1 MKCRDL
7 QFELP
12 LHADGVLT
20 DDERSRLD
28 EHLARCPLCR
38 QQLSDFQELRTSLR
52 EMARPQL
59 PLSLLDTVRA
69 SVREALA
76 LPGTTPAFQLLEPR
90 RRWADVWLVP
100 SAIAGFATIVVG
112 FMLLSAMMTTNV
124 QTNTATAESP
134 SSGSSVYL
142 ASVDGEPILT
152 PSNYARSRM
161 AVAGESP
168 SVNPQG
174 ALVAL
179 TRSLVRGEM
188 KDDEVVV
195 VADVFGNGLAQIA
208 EVVEPSHDRHAV
220 AELQKALESDPAY
233 APFVPADID
242 RRSDP
247 VRVVL
252 KIQSVNVNTGLSSRN
267 R

>member
-1 MKCRDL
+1 MKCRDI

-12 LHADGVLT
+12 LFADNILSDGERRGV
-20 DDERSRLD
+20 E

-38 QQLSDFQELRTSLR
+38 QQLSDYQELRTGLR
-52 EMARPQL
+52 DMSRPRM
-59 PLSLLDTVRA
+59 PLSVLESVRA

-76 LPGTTPAFQLLEPR
+76 VTGTTPAFHLIETR
-90 RRWADVWLVP
+90 RRWTDVWLMP
-100 SAIAGFATIVVG
+100 SAIAGVTTLVCG
-112 FMLLSAMMTTNV
+112 FMLLAGMMTTNV
-124 QTNTATAESP
+124 QPGDASVSSP
-134 SSGSSVYL
+134 STSTSVYL
-142 ASVDGEPILT
+142 SSVDGQAVLT

-208 EVVEPSHDRHAV
+208 EVVEPSHDRRAV
-220 AELQKALESDPAY
+220 AQLQKALESDPAY
-233 APFVPADID
+233 APFVSAEMDQ
-242 RRSDP
+242 RSDP

-252 KIQSVNVNTGLSSRN
+252 KIQSVNVNTGLSKLQR
-267 R
+267 

>member
-12 LHADGVLT
+12 LFADNVLS
-20 DDERSRLD
+20 DDERTGLE

-38 QQLSDFQELRTSLR
+38 QDLSDIQELRTRLR
-52 EMARPQL
+52 EMARPQM
-59 PLSLLDTVRA
+59 PLSLMESVRS
-69 SVREALA
+69 SVREALS
-76 LPGTTPAFQLLEPR
+76 LPGNTPAFRLIEPK

-100 SAIAGFATIVVG
+100 SAIAGFATVVCG
-112 FMLLSAMMTTNV
+112 FLLLTAMMSTNV
-124 QTNTATAESP
+124 QPNTAANEGP
-134 SSGSSVYL
+134 SGTSSVYL
-142 ASVDGEPILT
+142 ASVDGEPMLT

-168 SVNPQG
+168 SINPQG

-220 AELQKALESDPAY
+220 AQLQKALESDPAY
-233 APFVPADID
+233 APFVSADMD

-267 R
+267 H

>member
-1 MKCRDL
+1 MKCRDI

-12 LHADGVLT
+12 LFADNVLS
-20 DDERSRLD
+20 DDERFGIE
-28 EHLARCPLCR
+28 EHLVRCPLCR
-38 QQLSDFQELRTSLR
+38 QQLSDYQELRTGLR
-52 EMARPQL
+52 EMSRPRI
-59 PLSLLDTVRA
+59 PLSVLESVRS

-76 LPGTTPAFQLLEPR
+76 LPGATPAFHLIETK
-90 RRWADVWLVP
+90 RRWADVWLMP
-100 SAIAGFATIVVG
+100 SAIAGLATLVCG
-112 FMLLSAMMTTNV
+112 FMLLTGMMNPNV
-124 QTNTATAESP
+124 QPTNASI
-134 SSGSSVYL
+134 SGDSTSTSVYL
-142 ASVDGEPILT
+142 SSVDGQAVLT

-168 SVNPQG
+168 SINPQG

-208 EVVEPSHDRHAV
+208 EVVEPSHDRRAV
-220 AELQKALESDPAY
+220 AQLQKALESDPSY
-233 APFVPADID
+233 APFVSADMD
-242 RRSDP
+242 QRSDP

-252 KIQSVNVNTGLSSRN
+252 KIQSVNVNTGLSR
-267 R
+267 RQR

>member
-1 MKCRDL
+1 MKCRDI

-12 LHADGVLT
+12 LFADSFVSDG
-20 DDERSRLD
+20 ERLD
-28 EHLARCPLCR
+28 VEGHLAQCPLCR
-38 QQLSDFQELRTSLR
+38 QRLSDYQELRTGLR
-52 EMARPQL
+52 EMSRPQI
-59 PLSLLDTVRA
+59 PLSILESVRA
-69 SVREALA
+69 SVRGVLT
-76 LPGTTPAFQLLEPR
+76 LPETAPSFGLIETK
-90 RRWADVWLVP
+90 RRWRDVWLMP
-100 SAIAGFATIVVG
+100 SAIAGIATLVCG
-112 FMLLSAMMTTNV
+112 FMLLTGMMATNV
-124 QTNTATAESP
+124 QPNIASI
-134 SSGSSVYL
+134 SGTSTSTSVYL
-142 ASVDGEPILT
+142 SSVDGQAVLT

-220 AELQKALESDPAY
+220 AQLQKALESDPAY
-233 APFVPADID
+233 APFVSADMD
-242 RRSDP
+242 QRSDP

-252 KIQSVNVNTGLSSRN
+252 KIQSVNVSTGLSKRQ